1 MAETK
6 MASGVVPQYG
16 GRRKKSHGKKSRKS
30 VQKHRESRKNRSTR
44 RNRNRN

>member
-6 MASGVVPQYG
+6 MVSGTPPQYG

-30 VQKHRESRKNRSTR
+30 AQKHRVSRKNRSTR